1 MIYHAFDMQSMLPKL
16 HPHYCK
22 CNILASFYDMYITQ
36 RYNQPTSLSLVLL
49 KRNQQTLFTHLYS
62 FLIQNDELDFLIVEK
77 WDSLFFVK
85 LQR

>member
-1 MIYHAFDMQSMLPKL
+1 MQSMLPKP
-16 HPHYCK
+16 HPHNWK
-22 CNILASFYDMYITQ
+22 CNILASIYDMYITQ
-36 RYNQPTSLSLVLL
+36 RYNQPTSLILVLL